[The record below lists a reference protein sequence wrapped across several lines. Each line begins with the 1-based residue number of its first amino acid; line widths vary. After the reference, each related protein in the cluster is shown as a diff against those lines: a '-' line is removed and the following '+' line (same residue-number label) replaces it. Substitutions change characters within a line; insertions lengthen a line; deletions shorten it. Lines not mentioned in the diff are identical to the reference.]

1 MMSKKIPNCSNL
13 YWSTCVEVLV
23 TDQKLISNSNP
34 EKSKVSG
41 PVGVY
46 VSDNNAKLSFDL
58 SKPLGQW
65 LPKWIHVFLANLYTG
80 VI

>member
-46 VSDNNAKLSFDL
+46 VSDDNAKLSFDL
-58 SKPLGQW
+58 SKPPRQ
-65 LPKWIHVFLANLYTG
+65 
-80 VI
+80 